1 MAESIPQAPQ
11 AVNDEREEYEAP
23 ELRVLG
29 DHTALTETL
38 ASGVGAD
45 GPYS

>member
-1 MAESIPQAPQ
+1 MAESILQAPH

-23 ELRVLG
+23 ELRDLG
-29 DHTALTETL
+29 DLVDLTETL